1 MDSCE
6 KIFQALKTQA
16 CGAERVDFGALTK
29 EDLEALYAISKS
41 QDMAHIVAA
50 ELHKQGALGQDEIG
64 VAFKKQKMLAI
75 FRYEQIQ
82 YEFDSVCKTLELQ
95 KIRHLPLKGSVLR
108 QYYPEP
114 WMRTSADIDIL
125 IPIEEY
131 EKAQNVLIEE
141 LEYTGG
147 EQHEHDISMYA
158 PNGVH
163 LELHFG
169 TIEEYCAVDAKGIL
183 DDIWQ
188 YAYVD
193 GEFKYRYCLPDEWFY
208 FYHVAHMA
216 KHFEYGG
223 CGLRFFLDM
232 WILTNRV
239 EFDAQARREL
249 LERGGLLQFA
259 KQAEELAGIWF
270 GDGVHT
276 DLTIRMQYHVLNN
289 GVYGT
294 QQSNIAW
301 KQITQGGK
309 NERAKNMIFLPYEQ
323 MVRKYPSLQKHK
335 ILLPFCHIRR
345 WCSALFHGRT
355 KSSID
360 SLKLNAEVANSKTEP
375 VRDMLKELELIH

>member
-6 KIFQALKTQA
+6 KIFQAIKTQV
-16 CGAERVDFGALTK
+16 CGAEHVEFGVLTDEDYK
-29 EDLEALYAISKS
+29 ELYAISKS

-50 ELHKQGALGQDEIG
+50 ELQMQDLLRNDEIG
-64 VAFKKQKMLAI
+64 ASFKKQKMLAI
-75 FRYEQIQ
+75 FRYEQLQ
-82 YEFDSVCKTLELQ
+82 YEFDSVCQELECQ
-95 KIRHLPLKGSVLR
+95 KIRYLPLKGSVLR
-108 QYYPEP
+108 RYYPEP
-114 WMRTSADIDIL
+114 WMRTSADIDLL

-131 EKAQNVLIEE
+131 EKAQIALIEG
-141 LEYTGG
+141 LEYTRG

-188 YAYVD
+188 YAYVCE
-193 GEFKYRYCLPDEWFY
+193 GFEYRYCLPDEWFY

-232 WILTNRV
+232 WLLTNRV
-239 EFDAQARREL
+239 EYNEQARRDL
-249 LERGGLLQFA
+249 LARGGLLKFA
-259 KQAEELAGIWF
+259 ECAKELANIWF
-270 GDGVHT
+270 GDGEHT

-294 QQSNIAW
+294 QMSNIAW

-309 NERAKNMIFLPYEQ
+309 NERAKNMLFLPYEQ
-323 MVRKYPSLQKHK
+323 MVKKYPSLKKHK
-335 ILLPFCHIRR
+335 VLLPFYHIRR
-345 WCSALFHGRT
+345 WFSALFHGRA
-355 KSSID
+355 KNSID
-360 SLKLNAEVANSKTEP
+360 SLKLNSEVANRKTEP